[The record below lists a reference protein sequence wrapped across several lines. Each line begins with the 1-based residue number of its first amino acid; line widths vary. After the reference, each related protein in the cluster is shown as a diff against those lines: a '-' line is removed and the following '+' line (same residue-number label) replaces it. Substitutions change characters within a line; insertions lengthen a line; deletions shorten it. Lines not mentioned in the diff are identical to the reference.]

1 VLRRVAQA
9 ARPLIGVLREA
20 APWQALSVVAL
31 QVGAALAGTV
41 LLLATARV
49 LQALVGAGTTPD
61 RLRLAAPAFA
71 ACAIAWGLRL
81 AFDAFA
87 SRARARLAP
96 RVHRVA
102 QARLVEASLRVELA
116 AFDDPA
122 FYDQLHR
129 AKDRG
134 VAHLERATE
143 SLVDALGALLGVVGT
158 AVGLALVDPVL
169 LPVLL
174 LALLPEAW
182 GTLAIARL
190 HVASMSASV
199 SLYRQVEVMTEL
211 ATDRDAAAEIRGYQA
226 EDYVLAEYAHTAEA
240 MQAHLEELGL
250 AEARAKLQARGLAAL
265 SQGATFA
272 LLGGLLW
279 AGRLPL
285 AAAGTAVVALR
296 GASQA
301 IERLVQVGGEMVEK
315 GLYIADWHHFL
326 AQAATRR
333 MTGGDAAAPAAPAVV
348 ELDRVGF
355 RYAGSRGEAAL
366 REVSLSLRAGETVA
380 LVGENGSGKTTLAK
394 LLAGLYRPTTGTI
407 RWDGVDTR
415 TLSPASLSAR
425 VAMVLQHPL
434 RWPRSARANVRLG
447 RHDREDAN
455 DAALVAAA
463 REARAHEVVE
473 RLPQGWDTLLSRYFR
488 GGVDLSGGQWQRLA
502 VARGLFRDA
511 PLVIWDEPTAP
522 LDAKAEHAVFESLR
536 RLARGRTVVLI
547 THRLAS
553 VRDVDRICLLERGR
567 IVEQGRHAD
576 LLRAGGPYAELYR
589 LQARLNGVDV
599 EAEIQA
605 LAVAA

>member
-1 VLRRVAQA
+1 LV
-9 ARPLIGVLREA
+9 GVLREA
-20 APWQALSVVAL
+20 APWQALAVVAL
-31 QVGAALAGTV
+31 QVGSALAGTAA
-41 LLLATARV
+41 LLATAGV
-49 LQALVGAGTTPD
+49 LQALVGAGATPD
-61 RLRLAAPAFA
+61 RLRIAAPAFTLF
-71 ACAIAWGLRL
+71 AIAWGLRL

-87 SRARARLAP
+87 TRARARLAP

-129 AKDRG
+129 ARDRG

-143 SLVDALGALLGVVGT
+143 SLVDALGAVLGVAGT
-158 AVGLALVDPVL
+158 AAALAVIDPVL

-182 GTLAIARL
+182 GAMAIARL
-190 HVASMSASV
+190 HLASMSTSV
-199 SLYRQVEVMTEL
+199 ALYRQVEVMTEL

-226 EDYVLAEYAHTAEA
+226 EDYVLAEYARTAEA
-240 MQAHLEELGL
+240 MQVHLEELGL

-265 SQGATFA
+265 SQAATFA

-279 AGRLPL
+279 LGRLPL
-285 AAAGTAVVALR
+285 AAAGTAVIALR
-296 GASQA
+296 GAGQA

-315 GLYIADWHHFL
+315 GLYIADWNHFL
-326 AQAATRR
+326 AQAAARR
-333 MTGGDAAAPAAPAVV
+333 MIGGDVAAPDAPATV
-348 ELDRVGF
+348 ELDCVSFHYPGAR
-355 RYAGSRGEAAL
+355 ADPAL
-366 REVSLSLRAGETVA
+366 REVSLILRAGETVA

-394 LLAGLYRPTTGTI
+394 LLAGLYRPTSGTL
-407 RWDGVDTR
+407 RWDGLDVS
-415 TLSPASLSAR
+415 TLSPASLASR

-447 RHDREDAN
+447 RHDREDPGDSAL
-455 DAALVAAA
+455 DAAS

-488 GGVDLSGGQWQRLA
+488 GGVDLSGGQWQRFA

-522 LDAKAEHAVFESLR
+522 LDAKAEHAVFDSLR

-553 VRDVDRICLLERGR
+553 VRDVDRICFLERGR

-576 LLRAGGPYAELYR
+576 LLRAGGRYAELYG

-599 EAEIQA
+599 EAELERLVDGPVDV
-605 LAVAA
+605 LAG